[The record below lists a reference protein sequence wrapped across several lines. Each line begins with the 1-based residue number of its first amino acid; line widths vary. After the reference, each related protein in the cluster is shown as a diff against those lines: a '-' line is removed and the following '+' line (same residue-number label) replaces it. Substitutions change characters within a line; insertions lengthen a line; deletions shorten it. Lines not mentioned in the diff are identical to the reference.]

1 VAFGG
6 VQASGQGNR
15 GRGLASSLAPTHL
28 RQMNRQRQ
36 GPTATL
42 GLATALAALAAC
54 GGADRTVAPGQPV
67 ATDTVHV
74 SPDSLALDLSGVD
87 SLTARLV
94 DTTGAPVEG
103 TVEWTVR
110 DTTKVRRIVT
120 MALTAPILPFAPGT
134 TYIVASVP
142 DGVSDSAKV
151 VVTADATPPP
161 PPPPSGTQTLYVTP
175 TGSGTACAA
184 AAPCALSLALTL
196 TADTIMVGAG
206 AYPATTISRSG
217 RRPDRWSSGPC
228 RVSGP
233 PSPAC

>member
-1 VAFGG
+1 
-6 VQASGQGNR
+6 
-15 GRGLASSLAPTHL
+15 
-28 RQMNRQRQ
+28 MKRQRQ
-36 GPTATL
+36 RPTAPL

-120 MALTAPILPFAPGT
+120 MVKAVDRTMVIGDVKL
-134 TYIVASVP
+134 
-142 DGVSDSAKV
+142 VSK
-151 VVTADATPPP
+151 TKR
-161 PPPPSGTQTLYVTP
+161 PSHN
-175 TGSGTACAA
+175 S
-184 AAPCALSLALTL
+184 
-196 TADTIMVGAG
+196 
-206 AYPATTISRSG
+206 
-217 RRPDRWSSGPC
+217 
-228 RVSGP
+228 
-233 PSPAC
+233 